1 MKIPSLH
8 HPTRSGLATLA
19 ILAIA
24 LIGLLVLT
32 GCELSSMDIEAAGQ
46 GSNDAVGIKVGEVA
60 PDFTLTDLDGN
71 QVSLSDLRGKTVLI
85 NFWATWCPP
94 CRKEMPDIESLYQQY
109 RDQDFVVLG
118 VDIAESADNVRRFV
132 KKGGFSWTFVID
144 SDYTT
149 SVNYRIRAIPSSFF
163 VDEEGVVKAAHV
175 GYMNKR
181 TMEDYLAQTIS

>member
-1 MKIPSLH
+1 MPSLH
-8 HPTRSGLATLA
+8 HPTRSGRATLA

-24 LIGLLVLT
+24 LIGLLVLA

-71 QVSLSDLRGKTVLI
+71 QVSLSDFRGKTVLI

-109 RDQDFVVLG
+109 KDLDFVVLG

-132 KKGGFSWTFVID
+132 KQGGYSWTFVID
-144 SDYTT
+144 AGYQAA
-149 SVNYRIRAIPSSFF
+149 VAYQVRAIPSSFF
-163 VDEEGVVKAAHV
+163 LDEEGVVRAAHV
-175 GYMNKR
+175 GYMTKR
-181 TMEDYLAQTIS
+181 AMEGYLAQTVS